1 MKAKHFE
8 KKIHKKASFGLS
20 LMNVFV
26 EHDWFWSPF
35 VKAYL
40 RHREKEQSLVKTI
53 KYAMKKML
61 Y

>member
-1 MKAKHFE
+1 
-8 KKIHKKASFGLS
+8 
-20 LMNVFV
+20 MNVFV

-53 KYAMKKML
+53 KYAMKRCCIEETTVLVKPGIL
-61 Y
+61 ESLPDKP